1 MEIGYRC
8 VNCRHVYQDIIGKCD
23 CNNDKFVFKRVAII
37 DVPDEEE
44 EIPQLNELH
53 HSRGPRLVNYRNGSS
68 WNGVYEYQGL
78 HENGRPRVGIL
89 GNMGSSYD
97 HVETTIDFNNRNM
110 QANCVLTAAS
120 PELLEV
126 AYMCYNYFNTKR
138 KVQGNSP
145 KTEMRIKLIAQAIH
159 AATDLS
165 VYKEPQDA
173 PVSK

>member
-44 EIPQLNELH
+44 QIPQIDELH
-53 HSRGPRLVNYRNGSS
+53 HSRGPRMVNYRTGMYSNGI
-68 WNGVYEYQGL
+68 YEYQGKFPD
-78 HENGRPRVGIL
+78 GRPRVAVL
-89 GNMGSSYD
+89 GNLTSSYD
-97 HVETTIDFNNRNM
+97 HVETSHAFSERNM
-110 QANCVLTAAS
+110 RANCVLCAAG

-138 KVQGNSP
+138 TVQGNSP

-159 AATDLS
+159 TATDLS

-173 PVSK
+173 PVVK